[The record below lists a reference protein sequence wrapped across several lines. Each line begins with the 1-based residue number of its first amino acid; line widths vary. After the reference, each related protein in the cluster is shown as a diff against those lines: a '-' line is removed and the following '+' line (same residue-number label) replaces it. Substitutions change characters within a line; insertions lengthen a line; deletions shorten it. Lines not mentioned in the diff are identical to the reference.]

1 MVGLLATDVVED
13 FDEVFAGF
21 YGIALEAVKVDGTV
35 MVVFDVEVVAVG
47 GGYALHDGADGL
59 FARRRSFG
67 NGG

>member
-1 MVGLLATDVVED
+1 MVKD

-21 YGIALEAVKVDGTV
+21 YGVAFEAVEVDGTV

-59 FARRRSFG
+59 FARRRYFG
-67 NGG
+67 NSG